1 MAEVPRVLSTTSV
14 FDSPPPPN
22 LQGPQGHA
30 AKVVTEL
37 GDDPFGMTARTSDR
51 ALRFTTA
58 AADCPQ
64 EGEGHDGRPAGFQVL
79 ASSEAPDPAFLRS
92 EQQEYTPTPPPAGR
106 SRAAAAAVAAGDKIS
121 KLHRIKKAQVASV
134 SVGRDYDRLFEM
146 IASLDRKIQAIG
158 EIVERELGPAQR
170 EDPATPPPPPLRHTL
185 NQFMETCTE
194 KLHMVTTTLNE
205 SIKEKARKTDERGT
219 AAKTQQHLRCPPAP
233 PGPPGPG
240 PCTTT
245 EANRTDAGRKLYAQT
260 TQKPAGGVSYAA
272 MVAAPPPPPPP
283 QQNTMDWTTV
293 NRRKRPGAA
302 ERPLLVTPA
311 KDLRMEQR
319 RFAFVRDNGIS
330 TARCQPADIQS
341 AINRALCQERVPHSV
356 RVQEVRRNDRGTI
369 TGATIPTASA
379 EMLLNYRDTVI
390 RAARTQDAG
399 IVGVE
404 LNEIWKRVKIHGIPL
419 ARYVGK
425 GTHGTEKLRE
435 EIEAENEGVT
445 IPLVVRWLGKLA
457 DIKARAMRGEISAS
471 SITFVVRGEGVAN
484 RLIKNGLRII
494 GKIYQVEA
502 YEEARP
508 DAMCRTCCGW
518 GHVEAQCAP
527 AKKPK
532 MCPLC

>member
-1 MAEVPRVLSTTSV
+1 M
-14 FDSPPPPN
+14 
-22 LQGPQGHA
+22 
-30 AKVVTEL
+30 
-37 GDDPFGMTARTSDR
+37 
-51 ALRFTTA
+51 
-58 AADCPQ
+58 
-64 EGEGHDGRPAGFQVL
+64 
-79 ASSEAPDPAFLRS
+79 
-92 EQQEYTPTPPPAGR
+92 
-106 SRAAAAAVAAGDKIS
+106 
-121 KLHRIKKAQVASV
+121 
-134 SVGRDYDRLFEM
+134 
-146 IASLDRKIQAIG
+146 
-158 EIVERELGPAQR
+158 
-170 EDPATPPPPPLRHTL
+170 
-185 NQFMETCTE
+185 
-194 KLHMVTTTLNE
+194 
-205 SIKEKARKTDERGT
+205 
-219 AAKTQQHLRCPPAP
+219 
-233 PGPPGPG
+233 
-240 PCTTT
+240 
-245 EANRTDAGRKLYAQT
+245 
-260 TQKPAGGVSYAA
+260 
-272 MVAAPPPPPPP
+272 
-283 QQNTMDWTTV
+283 
-293 NRRKRPGAA
+293 
-302 ERPLLVTPA
+302 TPA

-341 AINRALCQERVPHSV
+341 AINRALYQERVPHCV

-445 IPLVVRWLGKLA
+445 IPLAVIWLGKLA

-508 DAMCRTCCGW
+508 DAMCGTCCGW

-532 MCPLC
+532 CALCAEEHRTEHHKCPVEGCIATRGVACVHAIAKCPNCRGPHGARSSQCPRKKEAQEAARGWRGRATVLPPPPPPPSPATAPPPSSSPGTPDSETPETTQLATAEGDEDQDMGEDRKSVV